1 MQDNDCCK
9 LSVVFD
15 GSPNLIIR
23 LDKKGTI
30 LNINKR
36 ISEII
41 GHKPEEFIGRSFTS
55 LTGFLTHKS
64 IELVLADFEKKI
76 RGIEAGIYE
85 IEAINKDGVPV
96 FLDVISKTLKDETG
110 AFDGGYVF
118 LHDVTEH
125 KRLQAALKE
134 SEDNYLSVI
143 ESSPDGIGIHCDGK
157 IVFVNRQLVKMLGA
171 ERPEE
176 IMAKTVIELVH
187 PDSRADVANRIK
199 IMAESGRPV
208 RMIEEKFV
216 RLDGTAIDVEA
227 GASPISY
234 QGRPAV
240 MVVVH
245 DISERKRNEKTL
257 IDARAQINMIL
268 SSMQDIV
275 FMFDSEGILRFCH
288 SPAGSA
294 LYLPAQEFIGKNY
307 AQIMPRHVSEAL
319 ENALKENKN
328 GKTSEIEYPLEIR
341 GVHYIFLAKLSPI
354 LSSGSY
360 HGSVAVVRDITELR
374 KHDEQ
379 LRTERKKLS
388 QYINICNVIFV
399 VINRDEKVSLVNRAG
414 CEMLGSNEEDIVG
427 KNWFDNFIPEAERS
441 TVKITFNKLMKGQI
455 DPVEEFRNEILRKNG
470 TIRKVLWR
478 NTVLR
483 DENGLI
489 TGTLSAGE
497 DITEKMALLDKAQ
510 MAVKAK
516 EQFMATIS
524 HELRTPLASI
534 KEGISAVLDG
544 VSGNIKKDQRSLLQ
558 ISKRNVDRL
567 ARLINNVLDLQ
578 KMDLGQMKFIYEE
591 TDIPS
596 LINEIY
602 ETMLPMA
609 GKKNLDMTKQVLDG
623 LPQIKADKDKLSQV
637 LANLI
642 GNSIHATEK
651 GSVTISALLE
661 EGNIKLSVTDTG
673 NGIRQADLPKL
684 FLRFSQI
691 KRRFG
696 GTGLGLA
703 ICKEIVDAHKGAIW
717 AESQEGQ
724 GSTFWISL
732 PAGQKKGVLR

>member
-1 MQDNDCCK
+1 MD
-9 LSVVFD
+9 VV
-15 GSPNLIIR
+15 SR
-23 LDKKGTI
+23 
-30 LNINKR
+30 
-36 ISEII
+36 
-41 GHKPEEFIGRSFTS
+41 
-55 LTGFLTHKS
+55 
-64 IELVLADFEKKI
+64 
-76 RGIEAGIYE
+76 
-85 IEAINKDGVPV
+85 
-96 FLDVISKTLKDETG
+96 TLKDETG

-118 LHDVTEH
+118 LHDITEY
-125 KRLQAALKE
+125 KALQSALKD
-134 SEDNYLSVI
+134 SENNYLSII

-157 IVFVNRQLVKMLGA
+157 IIFVNRQLVKMLGA

-176 IMAKTVIELVH
+176 IISKTVMELVH
-187 PDSRADVANRIK
+187 PDSRADVASRIK
-199 IMAESGRPV
+199 KMGESGTALS
-208 RMIEEKFV
+208 MIEEKFI

-227 GASPISY
+227 GASPICY
-234 QGRPAV
+234 RGRPAV

-245 DISERKRNEKTL
+245 DISERKRNEKVL

-275 FMFDSEGILRFCH
+275 FMFDSEGIFRFCH
-288 SPAGSA
+288 SPAGTA

-307 AQIMPRHVSEAL
+307 AKIMPPHVTEL
-319 ENALKENKN
+319 LKNALKENKN

-341 GVHYIFLAKLSPI
+341 GEYFVFLAKLSPI
-354 LSSGSY
+354 LSWGSY
-360 HGSVAVVRDITELR
+360 QGSVAVVRDITER
-374 KHDEQ
+374 KKHAEQ
-379 LRTERKKLS
+379 LRTERKKLR
-388 QYINICNVIFV
+388 QYINICSVIFV
-399 VINRDEKVSLVNRAG
+399 VINMDEKVSLINKAG
-414 CEMLGSNEEDIVG
+414 CEMLASNEEDIVG

-497 DITEKMALLDKAQ
+497 DITEKMDLLDKAQ
-510 MAVKAK
+510 MAVQAK

-544 VSGNIKKDQRSLLQ
+544 VSGEIKKDQRSLLE

-578 KMDLGQMKFIYEE
+578 KMDLGQMEFIYEE

-596 LINEIY
+596 LINEVY
-602 ETMLPMA
+602 ETMLPLA
-609 GKKNLDMTKQVLDG
+609 RKKGLDMTKQVRDG
-623 LPQIKADKDKLSQV
+623 LPKIQADKDKLSQV

-651 GSVTISALLE
+651 GSITISALLE
-661 EGNIKLSVTDTG
+661 EGNIKLCVKDTG
-673 NGIRQADLPKL
+673 KGISREDLPKL

-703 ICKEIVDAHKGAIW
+703 ICKEIVDAHKGTIW

-724 GSTFWISL
+724 GSSFMVTL
-732 PAGQKKGVLR
+732 PAG